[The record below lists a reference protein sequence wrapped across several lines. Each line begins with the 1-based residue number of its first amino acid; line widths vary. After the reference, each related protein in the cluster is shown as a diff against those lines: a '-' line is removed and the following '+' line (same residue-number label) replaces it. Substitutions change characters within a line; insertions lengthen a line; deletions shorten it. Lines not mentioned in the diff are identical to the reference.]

1 MATQNSQST
10 AFLSTG
16 VDGLDNVL
24 NGGLTR
30 DRLYLVEGDPGAGKT
45 TMAIQFLIEGARLG
59 EPVLYITLSENEVE
73 LRSIAASHG
82 WSMDGIVIHE
92 AIPNE
97 NILDPKEQ
105 YTLFHPSE
113 VEIGGTMHEIL
124 ATIERVRP
132 TRVVLDS
139 LSELQLLAGNALHYR
154 RQVLAYKQFLA
165 KRSCTALLLDNRSA
179 SDMDLQVRSIAHG
192 VISLDQR
199 TMEYGTEQR
208 RIRVTKYRGIAFRGG
223 LHDYTVTTGG
233 LRVFP
238 RLVASDT
245 RNQRVPEQFRSG
257 LPELDALLG
266 GGLETGSS
274 TLFAGPPGA
283 GKSTLASLFVS
294 AALKSNLRAAMF
306 LFEESASNLLNRSE
320 ALNMDLGGALAT
332 GQLLLK
338 QVDPAEMSPGEFSHA
353 VCAAADGGAKV
364 IVIDSLNGYLNAM
377 PDARFLTT
385 HLHELLTY
393 LGQRGVVTILVAVQQ
408 GMIGGQITTA
418 FDASYL
424 SDNVLLLRYFE
435 SAGEVRQAVSVFKKR
450 GSAHERT
457 IREFS
462 ITPKGVQVGPVLRQF
477 KGILTG
483 VPTTD
488 ESSVSGRA

>member
-377 PDARFLTT
+377 P
-385 HLHELLTY
+385 
-393 LGQRGVVTILVAVQQ
+393 
-408 GMIGGQITTA
+408 
-418 FDASYL
+418 
-424 SDNVLLLRYFE
+424 
-435 SAGEVRQAVSVFKKR
+435 
-450 GSAHERT
+450 
-457 IREFS
+457 
-462 ITPKGVQVGPVLRQF
+462 
-477 KGILTG
+477 
-483 VPTTD
+483 
-488 ESSVSGRA
+488 